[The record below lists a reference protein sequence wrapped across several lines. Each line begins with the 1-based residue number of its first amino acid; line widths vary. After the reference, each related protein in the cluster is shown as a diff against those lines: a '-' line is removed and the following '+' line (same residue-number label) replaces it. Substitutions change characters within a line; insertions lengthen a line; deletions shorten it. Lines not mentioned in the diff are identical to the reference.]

1 MHLAKV
7 HLACLF
13 RQCGDVLGSNPPK
26 ENFALLSPH
35 LTLLPLSKV
44 FNVGD
49 MVGKLLPHFRLA
61 PGQTAC
67 LLLSLSRIVF
77 IPAFYCAARF
87 GAPAAVMAIL
97 TLLLGLSNGWVAGR
111 LKRRDQAFDTD
122 SRTNRVAGV
131 SQRLP
136 ALTKQVD
143 HVAGL
148 RRGS

>member
-1 MHLAKV
+1 
-7 HLACLF
+7 
-13 RQCGDVLGSNPPK
+13 
-26 ENFALLSPH
+26 
-35 LTLLPLSKV
+35 
-44 FNVGD
+44 